1 MLVSYLCGVF
11 LLAKKCDWRPTR
23 VQEYLGIL
31 CDSGTA
37 TLRVPQEKLDVVHTL
52 LTEALEN
59 RTVAFQ
65 TSQQIAGK
73 VTSMTVA
80 IRPASLYTQVMFA
93 ALAMLDKATQRTVD
107 LSLDPSANLV
117 GEMKQLARHLRH
129 YPRGAVAAGKTFY
142 RRPHEGGI
150 GRFLGS
156 VGRRDAHGR
165 RPV

>member
-1 MLVSYLCGVF
+1 MLASYFCGVF

-80 IRPASLYTQVMFA
+80 IRPASLYTQAMFA
-93 ALAMLDKATQRTVD
+93 ALATLEKTAQRTVD
-107 LSLDPSANLV
+107 LSLDSSANLV
-117 GEMKQLARHLRH
+117 GEMKKLARHLRH
-129 YPRGAVAAGKTFY
+129 YPRGAVAAGEPLY

-156 VGRRDAHGR
+156 VGR
-165 RPV
+165 P